1 MYGPDTGWT
10 AVSGLEDRTRAWR
23 TLRTRVGATLSLAQL
38 TRACGA
44 RVLGPGVA
52 MVVLVSIV
60 GTLLSLTRLTR
71 DLTRWCWSTGT
82 GTRSTRVRQQLGANL
97 IEPVPPET
105 SSVVR
110 HYLSPADTGGT
121 TVPFIGLL

>member
-1 MYGPDTGWT
+1 
-10 AVSGLEDRTRAWR
+10 
-23 TLRTRVGATLSLAQL
+23 
-38 TRACGA
+38 
-44 RVLGPGVA
+44 

-71 DLTRWCWSTGT
+71 DLTRWCWSTGA
-82 GTRSTRVRQQLGANL
+82 GTRGARVRQQLGANL

-121 TVPFIGLL
+121 AVPFIGLLQVLRT